1 MADEERH
8 LAVAVA
14 VDEDGRLL
22 IDRATRSVLTV
33 EFVDAWPQEALAT
46 LLRARLGVT
55 IPRSRMAATH
65 IDLGDELYGHFMWV
79 QLYAEEVQSWPP
91 EVTPGL
97 LWATERDLTDHPDL
111 LMNDPVRSEVL
122 RLAFGWVDSNSRATP
137 AIPPKVDP
145 DHVEWA
151 DRFVRTAALD
161 AMADPELDMLSGT
174 IGDWEVTVGGGDDD
188 VFMLTADGPDG
199 ILNALGA
206 AKDDGEIDVR
216 VGGQVLALPSV
227 YGLSRRDVER
237 ALADLC
243 EGRVHGPRWE
253 LDEG

>member
-1 MADEERH
+1 

-22 IDRATRSVLTV
+22 TDRPTRSVLTV
-33 EFVDAWPQEALAT
+33 EFTDAWPQEALAT
-46 LLRARLGVT
+46 LLRDRLGVT

-65 IDLGDELYGHFMWV
+65 VELGDELFGHFMWV
-79 QLYAEEVQSWPP
+79 QLHAEEVQSFPA
-91 EVTPGL
+91 ETRREL
-97 LWATERDLTDHPDL
+97 LWVTERELTDHPDL
-111 LMNDPVRSEVL
+111 LVSDPVRSEVL
-122 RLAFGWVDSNSRATP
+122 RLAFGWTDTESTASP

-145 DHVEWA
+145 DHVDWA
-151 DRFVRTAALD
+151 DRFVRAAALD

-174 IGDWEVTVGGGDDD
+174 MGDWEITVGGGDDD
-188 VFMLTADGPDG
+188 VFMLTADGPTG
-199 ILNALGA
+199 ILNAISH
-206 AKDDGEIDVR
+206 AKDDGEISVR
-216 VGGQVLALPSV
+216 VGGQVLALPSA
-227 YGLSRRDVER
+227 YGLTRDDVEH